1 MWREIPYLL
10 QRRTKMLKPFVYTKE
25 GDGLEVYSA
34 LFSV

>member
-1 MWREIPYLL
+1 
-10 QRRTKMLKPFVYTKE
+10 MLKPFVYTKE